1 VKKCGLV
8 IRVSTD
14 RQAKNEEGSLTTQLQ
29 RLRAHIEYKNMTG
42 EERWVESERY
52 VLKAVSG
59 KDSFRSREFARLFE
73 DIRLGKVN
81 TVLCT
86 ALDRISRSVK
96 DFLNFFEILNQHNV
110 EFVCLKQNYDTTS
123 AHGRLFITV
132 VMALAEFERE
142 QTSERT
148 RDATLARAERGLWNG
163 GHLLG
168 YDTDP
173 AKKGYLIPNE
183 GEAAIVNFAFDTYL
197 KCGSVFETAKE
208 LNRKGYRMKE
218 YTSRRG
224 IYHPPQRFT
233 YSGVHWML
241 TNMAYIGK
249 KEVNKKRKSEDQA
262 KLPEAERYRVV
273 KAVWPAIVDEEKF
286 HQVQRLLAANDR
298 SNGNRARAVRH
309 NYILNSG
316 LLWCGKCGAEMEGIC
331 GTGSKGIKYYY
342 YRCKNRECR
351 FKVPAGE
358 IEGLILGRL
367 KELAL
372 REDILAELV
381 TATNEQL
388 HQEMPQLLQQ
398 KALLQRE
405 LTEVKNTADGLM
417 SRWATIAGS
426 EGDAFLKEKLDSLA
440 KRRRELEEGIASL
453 EVAVG
458 EIERDAVSRDTV
470 KAALEKMDGVF
481 ASLQPHQQ
489 KELVR
494 LVLHKAVLSEEEI
507 KIALYGR
514 PPEQGRFARVLEAG
528 NPRSAPLAWLPRP
541 DSNLTFNFLSP
552 HLPAAHDYPLVAGE
566 LPQT

>member
-1 VKKCGLV
+1 MKKCGLV

-173 AKKGYLIPNE
+173 AKKGYPVPNE
-183 GEAAIVNFAFDTYL
+183 QEAAIVNFAFDTYL
-197 KCGSVFETAKE
+197 KCGSIYETARE
-208 LNRKGYRMKE
+208 LNRRGYRMKE
-218 YTSRRG
+218 YTSRRD
-224 IYHPPQRFT
+224 IYHPPQHFT
-233 YSGVHWML
+233 YSGVRWML
-241 TNMAYIGK
+241 TNFAYIGK
-249 KEVNKKRKSEDQA
+249 KEINKKRKSEDQS
-262 KLPEAERYRVV
+262 KLPEAERYRLV
-273 KAVWPAIVDEEKF
+273 KAVWQPIVDEEKF
-286 HQVQRLLAANDR
+286 IRVQKLIEVNDR

-309 NYILNSG
+309 NYILNGG
-316 LLWCGKCGAEMEGIC
+316 LLWCGKCGAEMEGLC
-331 GTGSKGIKYYY
+331 GTGRHGIRYYY
-342 YRCKNRECR
+342 YRCKNSECR

-358 IEGLILGRL
+358 IEELLLGRFT
-367 KELAL
+367 ELAV

-381 TATNEQL
+381 TATNQQL
-388 HQEMPQLLQQ
+388 HQEMPRLLEQRT
-398 KALLQRE
+398 LLQRE
-405 LTEVKNTADGLM
+405 LAEVKNMADGLM
-417 SRWATIAGS
+417 SQWATVSGS
-426 EGDAFLKEKLDSLA
+426 DGGTFLKEKLDSLA
-440 KRRRELEEGIASL
+440 KRRRELEDGIASL
-453 EVAVG
+453 DTAVE
-458 EIERDAVSRDTV
+458 EIEREAISRDTV
-470 KAALEKMDGVF
+470 KTALRKMDGVF

-494 LVLHKAVLSEEEI
+494 VVLHKAVLSDEEI
-507 KIALYGR
+507 KIALYGK
-514 PPEQGRFARVLEAG
+514 PPEEGRFTQLLEADK
-528 NPRSAPLAWLPRP
+528 PRFPPLVWLP
-541 DSNLTFNFLSP
+541 D
-552 HLPAAHDYPLVAGE
+552 
-566 LPQT
+566 